1 MITYDLNLHGDLA
14 KYEYLYRCIREDI
27 RTGAL
32 KEEERLPSKRALAS
46 HLLISVSTVESAYSL
61 LVSEG
66 YIYPKRGCGYFV
78 SPGKSS
84 DFRIP
89 ENEEGDAAEKK
100 YRIDF
105 KANKCSLSL
114 FPMNTWTRLMR
125 QVLSGQDAALLE
137 TVPFNGLYVLRR
149 AICEYLYEYRGMRV
163 SPDQIVIGAGTEY
176 LYGKLLQLFGTQC
189 VIAIEDPGYKKFSDI
204 SASFGTLWDY
214 IPMDES
220 GIRTDILAESRA
232 SVVHISPANHFP
244 TGIVMPMKRRRELIE
259 WAVASPSRYL
269 IEDDYDSELRF
280 CGQALPTIYSMD
292 SQQKVIYMNTFS
304 KSLVPSL
311 RISYMVL
318 PKQLMDLYKKRL
330 SFYSCSV
337 SSFEQYTL
345 AKFISEGYFER
356 HIGRLKRHYRSRKEQ
371 IVREIRNSPLISVCT
386 IQECHV
392 GTHLILVINTRLS
405 EEEIHR
411 SAESKGIYLAL
422 MSDYCRSHSMAY
434 SHQIIL
440 NFASI
445 DPEKISLAVRLLE
458 EIFEEDIRAF
468 SGSGPAEEDVKK
480 RMKVT

>member
-458 EIFEEDIRAF
+458 EIFEEDIHAF
-468 SGSGPAEEDVKK
+468 SGSGPAEKNVKK

>member
-1 MITYDLNLHGDLA
+1 MITYDLSLHGNLP
-14 KYEYLYRCIREDI
+14 KYEYLYRCIRGDI
-27 RTGAL
+27 RGGTL
-32 KEEERLPSKRALAS
+32 KENERLPSKRALAN
-46 HLLISVSTVESAYSL
+46 HLVVSVSTVESAYSL

-84 DFRIP
+84 DFHIP
-89 ENEEGDAAEKK
+89 PYEEADGGEKK

-125 QVLSGQDAALLE
+125 QVLSGQDAVLLE

-163 SPDQIVIGAGTEY
+163 SPDQIIIGAGTEY

-189 VIAIEDPGYKKFSDI
+189 VIAIEEPGYKKFSDI
-204 SASFGTLWDY
+204 SGSFGTLWDY

-259 WAVASPSRYL
+259 WAQASPSRYL

-280 CGQALPTIYSMD
+280 SGQALPTVYSLD
-292 SQQKVIYMNTFS
+292 ENDRVIYMNTFS

-356 HIGRLKRHYRSRKEQ
+356 HIGRLKRHYRNRKEQ
-371 IVREIRNSPLISVCT
+371 IVREIQNSPLMSVCE
-386 IQECHV
+386 IRDCRV

-405 EEEIHR
+405 EEEIHN

-422 MSDYCRSHSMAY
+422 MSDYCRSPSMAY
-434 SHQIIL
+434 SHQVIL

-445 DPEKISLAVRLLE
+445 DPEKIPLAVELLV
-458 EIFEEDIRAF
+458 EIFREDIR
-468 SGSGPAEEDVKK
+468 SCGSFQKT
-480 RMKVT
+480 VTSAD